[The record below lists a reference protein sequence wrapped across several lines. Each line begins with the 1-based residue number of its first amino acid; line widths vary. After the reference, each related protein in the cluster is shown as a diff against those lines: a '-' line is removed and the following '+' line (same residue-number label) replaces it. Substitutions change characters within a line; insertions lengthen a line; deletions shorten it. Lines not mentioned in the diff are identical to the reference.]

1 MGITPPWYS
10 DPVEF
15 LAFNA
20 FVMRTSQL
28 EQVAKEFAEQA
39 DRIDDEIDDE
49 EALGHMLAA
58 ICEENGVG
66 VDTLTKDEQSFLSNE
81 INRRWS

>member
-1 MGITPPWYS
+1 MMGITPPWYS

-20 FVMRTSQL
+20 FAMRTSQL
-28 EQVAKEFAEQA
+28 EQVAKDFVEQA
-39 DRIDDEIDDE
+39 DRIDDE

-58 ICEENGVG
+58 ICEENGVS
-66 VDTLTKDEQSFLSNE
+66 VNTLTEDEQSFLSDE

>member
-1 MGITPPWYS
+1 MMGITPPWYS

-20 FVMRTSQL
+20 YAMRTSQL

-39 DRIDDEIDDE
+39 DRIDDE
-49 EALGHMLAA
+49 EALSNMLSA
-58 ICEENGVG
+58 ICEENGVS
-66 VDTLTKDEQSFLSNE
+66 VDTLAEDELSFLSNE

>member
-1 MGITPPWYS
+1 MMGITPPWYS

-20 FVMRTSQL
+20 FAMRTSQL
-28 EQVAKEFAEQA
+28 EQVAKEFAEQV
-39 DRIDDEIDDE
+39 DRIDDE
-49 EALGHMLAA
+49 EALGYMLAA
-58 ICEENGVG
+58 ICEENGVSA
-66 VDTLTKDEQSFLSNE
+66 DTLTEDEQSFLSDE